1 MTFKEMIN
9 SELGNEFNVFKIE
22 VDRGENRGQPGT
34 TVKLHR
40 RATAV
45 PVDVTNEW
53 FFAEVNKM
61 TPQHMIAVMRSYLIT
76 DKR

>member
-1 MTFKEMIN
+1 MTLKELIQ
-9 SELGNEFNVFKIE
+9 SELGEEFSVVKIE
-22 VDRGENRGQPGT
+22 VDRDENKGQPGT

-45 PVDVTNEW
+45 PVTVTNEW

-61 TPQHMIAVMRSYLIT
+61 SPPHMVAVMRSYLIA